1 MNINNYLRGRNR
13 IRSEPAQE
21 EMHKI
26 GPTWS
31 VPKSLWEN
39 LSVPGYTRLVHNPE
53 VKIAVGKIANL
64 VSNMT
69 IHLMENTVDGDVRI
83 QNGLSRKL
91 DIEPYSLMTRKAWV
105 YNIVQNLLLYG
116 DGNAVVFPKM
126 SAEGYIDELIPL
138 EPSKVNFRKVDDT
151 YTIQYSDKILN
162 PDEVL
167 HFIINPSPEYPF
179 MGTGY
184 RVVLKDIVQ
193 NLKQATATK
202 NAFMSG
208 KYNPS
213 LIVKVDANTAE
224 LSSTEGRE
232 SVYQKYLETAE
243 AGQPWIIPAELL
255 EVEQVKPLSLNDIAI
270 HEAVQIDKR
279 TVAGLLGVPA
289 FFMGVGQYS
298 KEEYNN
304 FVSTEILSI
313 AKVFEQTLT
322 KGLVVNSDWFFR
334 CNARSLYDYDLNDM
348 ANIGMNAYVR
358 GIMTGNEVRDWINLN
373 PKNELQGLV
382 MLENYIP
389 ASMIGNQKKLEGG
402 KEDGEKED
410 GEKEEKA

>member
-1 MNINNYLRGRNR
+1 MNINNQLRGRNR
-13 IRSEPAQE
+13 IRSEPSSDEQHA
-21 EMHKI
+21 I

-31 VPKSLWEN
+31 VPKSLWES
-39 LSVPGYTRLVHNPE
+39 LAVPGYTRLIHNPE

-69 IHLMENTVDGDVRI
+69 IHLMENTQDGDVRI
-83 QNGLSRKL
+83 QNGLSRKI

-105 YNIVQNLLLYG
+105 FNIVQNLLLYG

-126 SAEGYIDELIPL
+126 TTDGLIGELIPL
-138 EPSKVNFRKVDDT
+138 EPSKISFEQIENSYV
-151 YTIQYSDKILN
+151 IQYGSERFK

-167 HFIINPSPEYPF
+167 HFMIYPSPEYPF

-184 RVVLKDIVQ
+184 RVALKDIVQ

-224 LSSTEGRE
+224 LSSIDGRNE
-232 SVYQKYLETAE
+232 VYRRYLETTS

-270 HEAVQIDKR
+270 NDAVQIDKR

-289 FFMGVGQYS
+289 FFLGVGQYN

-304 FVSTEILSI
+304 FISTEILSI

-322 KGLVVNSDWFFR
+322 KGLVVNPEWFFR

-358 GIMTGNEVRDWINLN
+358 GIMTGNEVRNWINLS
-373 PKNELQGLV
+373 PKDELKKLV

-389 ASMIGNQKKLEGG
+389 ASMIGDQKKLNQG
-402 KEDGEKED
+402 GEKDESSQS
-410 GEKEEKA
+410 E

>member
-1 MNINNYLRGRNR
+1 MNINNQLRGRNR
-13 IRSEPAQE
+13 IRSEPSSDEQYA
-21 EMHKI
+21 I

-31 VPKSLWEN
+31 VPKSLWES
-39 LSVPGYTRLVHNPE
+39 LAVPGYTRLIHNPE

-69 IHLMENTVDGDVRI
+69 IHLMENTQDGDVRI
-83 QNGLSRKL
+83 QNALSRKI

-105 YNIVQNLLLYG
+105 FNIVQNLLLYG

-126 SAEGYIDELIPL
+126 TTEGLIGELIPL
-138 EPSKVNFRKVDDT
+138 EPSKISFEQIESSYV
-151 YTIQYSDKILN
+151 IQYGSQRFKPN
-162 PDEVL
+162 EVL
-167 HFIINPSPEYPF
+167 HFMINPSPEYPF

-184 RVVLKDIVQ
+184 RVALKDIVQ

-224 LSSTEGRE
+224 LSSIDGRNE
-232 SVYQKYLETAE
+232 VYRRYLETTS

-270 HEAVQIDKR
+270 NDAVQIDKR

-289 FFMGVGQYS
+289 FFLGVGQYN

-304 FVSTEILSI
+304 FISTEILSI

-322 KGLVVNSDWFFR
+322 KGLVLNPEWFFR

-358 GIMTGNEVRDWINLN
+358 GIMTGNEVRNWINLS
-373 PKNELQGLV
+373 PKDELKKLV

-389 ASMIGNQKKLEGG
+389 ASMIGDQKKLNQG
-402 KEDGEKED
+402 GEKDESSQS
-410 GEKEEKA
+410 E